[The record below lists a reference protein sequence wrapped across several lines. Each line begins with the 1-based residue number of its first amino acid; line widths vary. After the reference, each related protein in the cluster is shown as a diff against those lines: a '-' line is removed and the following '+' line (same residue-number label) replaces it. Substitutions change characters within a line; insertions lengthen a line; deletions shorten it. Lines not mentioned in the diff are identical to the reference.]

1 MPQSKRHPAR
11 RPQQRPARKS
21 HGNPAKDSAAI
32 EGALGRGTPAPAPA
46 RTGWRAGLER
56 RSVGPLMVLN
66 SLPGWLTPVVLGV
79 LLVAGLALPFAW
91 SGLLLLVPILFL
103 GWLLLLSWPVI
114 SPSGR
119 LLRLLAV
126 LVLIGAMVFRVQG
139 LF

>member
-1 MPQSKRHPAR
+1 MCCSSPA
-11 RPQQRPARKS
+11 S
-21 HGNPAKDSAAI
+21 
-32 EGALGRGTPAPAPA
+32 
-46 RTGWRAGLER
+46 
-56 RSVGPLMVLN
+56 
-66 SLPGWLTPVVLGV
+66 
-79 LLVAGLALPFAW
+79 PFAW

>member
-1 MPQSKRHPAR
+1 M
-11 RPQQRPARKS
+11 
-21 HGNPAKDSAAI
+21 
-32 EGALGRGTPAPAPA
+32 
-46 RTGWRAGLER
+46 
-56 RSVGPLMVLN
+56 VGP
-66 SLPGWLTPVVLGV
+66 SCC
-79 LLVAGLALPFAW
+79 
-91 SGLLLLVPILFL
+91 SCRSLFL

>member
-11 RPQQRPARKS
+11 RPQQRSARPS
-21 HGNPAKDSAAI
+21 HRNPAKEA
-32 EGALGRGTPAPAPA
+32 APAPV

-56 RSVGPLMVLN
+56 RSVGPLMGLN

-91 SGLLLLVPILFL
+91 SGFLLLVPILFL

>member
-1 MPQSKRHPAR
+1 VPQSKRHPAR
-11 RPQQRPARKS
+11 RPQQRPARPS
-21 HGNPAKDSAAI
+21 HRNPAK
-32 EGALGRGTPAPAPA
+32 GAAPAPA

-66 SLPGWLTPVVLGV
+66 SLPGWLVPVALGV

-91 SGLLLLVPILFL
+91 SGLLLLVPIVFL

-114 SPSGR
+114 TPSGR